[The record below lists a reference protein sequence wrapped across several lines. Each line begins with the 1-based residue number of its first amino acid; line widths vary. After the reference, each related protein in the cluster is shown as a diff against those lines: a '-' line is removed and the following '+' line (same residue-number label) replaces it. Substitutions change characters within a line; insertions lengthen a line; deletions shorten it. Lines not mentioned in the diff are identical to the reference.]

1 MAAAAS
7 AEMEREIQQLE
18 ARLQWLR
25 DCQAD
30 LMACT
35 ALECKERKAAVKADS
50 PSDVVRANQHISV
63 LHLQYVTASKQ
74 RDQVRDRLAALK
86 QQAQQ

>member
-1 MAAAAS
+1 MAAAS

-35 ALECKERKAAVKADS
+35 AHECKERKAAVKADS

-63 LHLQYVTASKQ
+63 LHSQY
-74 RDQVRDRLAALK
+74 LAAYVQRGRVSNQLADLR